1 MKPIWIVIL
10 AILAAGNLVGGYV
23 LYKAFQLRG
32 ENRLLHRYLED
43 LTNKNRTLTVDY
55 PGAGVYAD
63 ANRQLMETT
72 NPAVRK
78 ELCVLYGASITRR
91 WDTDRLLPGFKIIN
105 RGVGGQSSTQLLARF
120 SSDVLQLEPGK
131 VVIKICAGNFSP
143 DTDSRMIWDEFE
155 TMVLAA
161 KARNIEPVVATII
174 PVTRRAEKFEGYSIT
189 KQVKQFNGR
198 VRELAEKHGLAVVD
212 YFAATADGDGFLPDA
227 MARDEIHPNDLGY
240 ARMAEVFRAAMK

>member
-10 AILAAGNLVGGYV
+10 AVLAAGNLVGGYV

-43 LTNKNRTLTVDY
+43 MADKNRELTTDY
-55 PGAGVYAD
+55 PGAAVYAD
-63 ANRQLMETT
+63 ENRELLDTT
-72 NPAVRK
+72 DPAERK
-78 ELCVLYGASITRR
+78 KMCVLYGASITKR
-91 WDTDRLLPGFKIIN
+91 WDTDRLLPGFKIIK
-105 RGVGGQSSTQLLARF
+105 RGVGAQSSTQLLARF

-143 DTDSRMIWDEFE
+143 DADSRMIWDEFE

-161 KARNIEPVVATII
+161 RARNIEPVVATII
-174 PVTRRAEKFEGYSIT
+174 PVTRRAETFEGYSIT
-189 KQVKQFNGR
+189 EQVKQFNDR
-198 VRELAEKHGLAVVD
+198 ARALAEKHDLVVVD